1 MTNPDKEAV
10 CCLVQIKDLF
20 QLVGNLT
27 SVGFYWTGSSI
38 NRFLHNLLTA
48 TETCDYR
55 TGSKK
60 KILQLTP
67 NNFLFFHRS
76 MELITAG
83 ASFIDLPPQ
92 V

>member
-1 MTNPDKEAV
+1 MLYWMTNPDKEAV

-48 TETCDYR
+48 TETCDYT

-67 NNFLFFHRS
+67 
-76 MELITAG
+76 
-83 ASFIDLPPQ
+83 Q
-92 V
+92 